1 MLSTNSNMPKI
12 TKKAIRYR
20 QMDGLTDPNYEK
32 ASLLITVL
40 EINV

>member
-12 TKKAIRYR
+12 TKKAIRYG
-20 QMDGLTDPNYEK
+20 QMDGLTDPNYKK
-32 ASLLITVL
+32 ALLLITVL